1 MDTADVRLAAMHTVS
16 RRLGATVGGLT
27 GEELLR
33 PSFAEGWSIA
43 QVLVHLG
50 TGAELCTAAVRRG
63 LTGDLTRPSREDI
76 TDVYERWIPLRPV
89 AQRDAWHEAE
99 SDLLRLLDS
108 FDAGVRASVTVP
120 YFTGPVGFTDF
131 TGYWLSEQS
140 VHTWDVEVGLDE
152 AAAIPAPEVALLW
165 DRVDMVA
172 SRSRDG
178 DTLTRLG
185 PRQIAVE
192 LTDPER
198 TLCLALGSELHILPC
213 EGAEPSGAV
222 SGPSEAVLRLVYGRN
237 HPRDAVTARD
247 GVTLDDLRALFP
259 GY

>member
-1 MDTADVRLAAMHTVS
+1 MDTCDARLTAMHSVS
-16 RRLGATVGGLT
+16 RRLGSTVGGLS
-27 GEELLR
+27 GEQLLS
-33 PSFAEGWSIA
+33 PSFADGWSLA

-50 TGAELCTAAVRRG
+50 TGAQLCTAAVRRG
-63 LTGDLTRPSREDI
+63 LTGDLTRPSREEI
-76 TDVYERWIPLRPV
+76 ADVSEQWISLRPT
-89 AQRDAWHEAE
+89 AQRDAWQEAE
-99 SDLLRLLDS
+99 SGLLRLLDS
-108 FDAGVRASVTVP
+108 LDAGVRASVTVP

-140 VHTWDVEVGLDE
+140 VHTWDVAVGLDGT
-152 AAAIPAPEVALLW
+152 ATIPAPEVALLW
-165 DRVDMVA
+165 DRIDMVA

-198 TLCLALGSELHILPC
+198 LLCLSLGSELHILPC
-213 EGAEPSGAV
+213 EGAGPSGAV
-222 SGPSEAVLRLVYGRN
+222 SGSAEAVLRLVYGRN
-237 HPRDAVTARD
+237 RPQDGVSARD

>member
-89 AQRDAWHEAE
+89 AQRDAWHQAE

-192 LTDPER
+192 LTDPAR

-237 HPRDAVTARD
+237 RPRDAVTARD